1 MPYAANEDLPDSV
14 QEALPSRAETIWR
27 EAFNKAH
34 EADDDEGRA
43 AAIAWTAVRKAGYGA
58 APDGRWLPRSEL
70 ERITYKPT
78 ERMQQNAAMAL
89 EVRATK
95 PPSQRGMTP
104 VGLARARDLANGK
117 PLSFKTI
124 QRMYSYLKR
133 HEVDK
138 QGKTWDEKGK
148 GWQAWNGWGGDAAL
162 RWSASILREALG
174 ENGGAATPA
183 LPSERRTGSKKNPEG
198 SASGTRGGIEIDEQT
213 EATLRKKLEEHN
225 GKHGDDP
232 AKKTDLGALKAVFRR
247 GAGAFS
253 ASHRP
258 GMGRNQ
264 WAFGR
269 VDAFL
274 YLLRNGRPENK
285 NYKTDNDLLP
295 ADHPRS
301 TRGE

>member
-1 MPYAANEDLPDSV
+1 MPYASNADLPAQV
-14 QEALPSRAETIWR
+14 REALPSRAQTIWR
-27 EAFNKAH
+27 EAFDGAY
-34 EADDDEGRA
+34 EDDPDDGRS
-43 AAIAWTAVRKAGYGA
+43 AAIAWAAVRRAGYGA
-58 APDGRWLPRSEL
+58 GPDGRWLPQSEL
-70 ERITYKPT
+70 QRITYQPT
-78 ERMQQNAAMAL
+78 ERMQQNARRAL

-104 VGLARARDLANGK
+104 VGLARARDLANGR
-117 PLSFKTI
+117 PISFATV
-124 QRMYSYLKR
+124 QRMYSYLRR
-133 HEVDK
+133 HEGDK
-138 QGKTWDEKGK
+138 EGATWDEQGK

-174 ENGGAATPA
+174 ADGGAATPA

-225 GKHGDDP
+225 ERHGDDP

-274 YLLRNGRPENK
+274 YLLRNGRPENP

-295 ADHPRS
+295 PEHPRS
-301 TRGE
+301 SRGG